1 MSLSELEKLKE
12 YSFEMGPIRPPSEG
26 GSRSLLIRATRN
38 CPWSL
43 CKFCYATFYNRER
56 FQLRSVEEIKKD
68 IDAAKAISEQIKTAA
83 KKPGGLDRLA
93 ELIDP
98 SFLYNKD
105 SMELNQKELQNF
117 LSIKKVFMWLRSGA
131 RNAFLQDANSLVMRT
146 SDLLEVLRYLKQTFP
161 TIQKITS
168 YARAKTL
175 AQKTKTL
182 GELKE
187 LRKAGL
193 SRLHVGL
200 ETGDDELLKYVNKGV
215 TSEEHILAG
224 RKAKEAGFE
233 LSEYWMPG
241 LGGKTFSK
249 QHAINT
255 ARVLNAIDPNFV
267 RSRRFVPRKATPLF
281 EQWKKGE
288 FQLLSP
294 PEELREIGMM
304 IENLNITGRVCFDHF
319 INPHYKVDAGYVWNP
334 YVKIRNPNIRR
345 EDLRIGSASQNQQH
359 RYHPRYVWV
368 FKQDYDGYKFPEEKP
383 TVLELVKKG
392 LDVDESLYMHAE
404 DLVDKSL

>member
-1 MSLSELEKLKE
+1 MNLPELEKLKE
-12 YSFEMGPIRPPSEG
+12 YSFEIGSIRPPSEG

-43 CKFCYATFYNRER
+43 CKFCYGTPYNREQ

-68 IDAAKAISEQIKTAA
+68 IDAAKAISELIEVIA
-83 KKPGGLDRLA
+83 KKLGGIDWAAR
-93 ELIDP
+93 LIDS

-105 SMELNQKELQNF
+105 FMELDQNESKNLQSVIN
-117 LSIKKVFMWLRSGA
+117 VFTWLRSGA
-131 RNAFLQDANSLVMRT
+131 RSAFLQDANSLIMRT
-146 SDLLEVLRYLKQTFP
+146 PDLLEVVRYLKKTFP
-161 TIQKITS
+161 SLERITS

-182 GELKE
+182 EELKE

-215 TSEEHILAG
+215 TSEEHVLAG

-241 LGGKTFSK
+241 LGGKTWSE
-249 QHAINT
+249 QHARNT
-255 ARVLNAIDPNFV
+255 AGVLTAINPDFI
-267 RSRRFVPRKATPLF
+267 RSRKFVPRKTTPLF
-281 EQWKKGE
+281 EEWEKGE

-294 PEELREIGMM
+294 HEELREIGLMV
-304 IENLNITGRVCFDHF
+304 ENLDITGRVCFDHF
-319 INPHYKVDAGYVWNP
+319 INPAYRVGSGYVW
-334 YVKIRNPNIRR
+334 
-345 EDLRIGSASQNQQH
+345 L
-359 RYHPRYVWV
+359 
-368 FKQDYDGYKFPEEKP
+368 FKQDYDGYKFPEEKSK
-383 TVLELVKKG
+383 VMELVKQG
-392 LDVDESLYMHAE
+392 LEIDESLYMRAE
-404 DLVDKSL
+404 DLVEMSL

>member
-1 MSLSELEKLKE
+1 MSIPELEKLKE
-12 YSFEMGPIRPPSEG
+12 YSFEIGPIRPPSEG

-43 CKFCYATFYNRER
+43 CKFCYGTPYNRER
-56 FQLRSVEEIKKD
+56 FQLRSVEEIKRD
-68 IDAAKAISEQIKTAA
+68 IDAAKAISELIEVIA
-83 KKPGGLDRLA
+83 KKLGGMDWAAR
-93 ELIDP
+93 LIDP
-98 SFLYNKD
+98 YFLYNKGFI
-105 SMELNQKELQNF
+105 ELDQNELRNF
-117 LSIKKVFMWLRSGA
+117 QSVTNVFNWLRSGA
-131 RNAFLQDANSLVMRT
+131 RSAFLQDANSLIMRT
-146 SDLLEVLRYLKQTFP
+146 PDLLEVIRYLKQTFSGL
-161 TIQKITS
+161 QRITS

-182 GELKE
+182 EELKE

-215 TSEEHILAG
+215 TSEEHVLAG

-241 LGGKTFSK
+241 LGGKAMSE
-249 QHAINT
+249 QHARST
-255 ARVLNAIDPNFV
+255 ARVLDEINPDFV

-281 EQWKKGE
+281 EEWKKGE

-294 PEELREIGMM
+294 HEELREIGMM
-304 IENLNITGRVCFDHF
+304 IESLDITGKVCFDHF
-319 INPHYKVDAGYVWNP
+319 INPAYKVGSSYVW
-334 YVKIRNPNIRR
+334 
-345 EDLRIGSASQNQQH
+345 L
-359 RYHPRYVWV
+359 

-383 TVLELVKKG
+383 RVLELVTQG
-392 LDVDESLYMHAE
+392 LEIDESLYIRVE
-404 DLVDKSL
+404 DLVEMSL

>member
-1 MSLSELEKLKE
+1 MSIPELEKLKE
-12 YSFEMGPIRPPSEG
+12 YSFEIGPIRPPSEG

-43 CKFCYATFYNRER
+43 CKFCYGTPYNRER
-56 FQLRSVEEIKKD
+56 FQLRSVEEIKRD
-68 IDAAKAISEQIKTAA
+68 IDAAKANSELIEVIA
-83 KKPGGLDRLA
+83 KKLGGIDWAAR
-93 ELIDP
+93 LIDP
-98 SFLYNKD
+98 SFLYNK
-105 SMELNQKELQNF
+105 SFTELDQNELRNF
-117 LSIKKVFMWLRSGA
+117 QSVTNVFNWLRSGA
-131 RNAFLQDANSLVMRT
+131 RSAFLQDANSLIMRT
-146 SDLLEVLRYLKQTFP
+146 PDLLEVIKYLKQTFP
-161 TIQKITS
+161 GLQRITS

-182 GELKE
+182 EELKE

-215 TSEEHILAG
+215 TSEEHVLAG

-241 LGGKTFSK
+241 LGGKAMSE
-249 QHAINT
+249 QHARST
-255 ARVLNAIDPNFV
+255 ARVLDEINPDFV

-281 EQWKKGE
+281 EEWKKGE

-294 PEELREIGMM
+294 HEELREIGMM
-304 IENLNITGRVCFDHF
+304 IESLDITGKVCFDHF
-319 INPHYKVDAGYVWNP
+319 INPAYKVGSSYVW
-334 YVKIRNPNIRR
+334 
-345 EDLRIGSASQNQQH
+345 L
-359 RYHPRYVWV
+359 

-383 TVLELVKKG
+383 RVLELVTQG
-392 LDVDESLYMHAE
+392 LEIDESLYIRVE
-404 DLVDKSL
+404 DLVEMSL